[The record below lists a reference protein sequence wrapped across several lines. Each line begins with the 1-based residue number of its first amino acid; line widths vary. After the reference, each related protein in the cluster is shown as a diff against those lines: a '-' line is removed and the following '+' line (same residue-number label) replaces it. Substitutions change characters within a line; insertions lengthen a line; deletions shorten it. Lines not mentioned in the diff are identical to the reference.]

1 MTMRKMFFVVALVCA
16 VMSCTK
22 HDPFDKL
29 NDNEEVWILSKF
41 VEGDVQTISSEGVS
55 FLANDTQFRTDE
67 SYYSHRQLNDAG
79 LLKAVVKD
87 EDGNCY
93 RMPTAGELKMIFPRI
108 NYDDVQPGL
117 NMSSIL
123 IFGWSPVQDDVFRTK
138 ETAYLDN
145 KEDYSADTDGDVI
158 SGDSEFYYDEDYEDN
173 NPDFFPIYALRF
185 KGTSQYAAYRY
196 DLIEVRQAVGNFG
209 PTYGFRLK
217 ARWLKAAD
225 VTTTMDDLKKPSYWE
240 GDCLELVFPIT
251 GYVGA
256 NGFIGGYDGRLLSS
270 TLEKD
275 YDDSYVPIVG
285 IYTLW
290 EAGMGVD
297 YKSMSYKYALRLLK
311 CKSDGKL

>member
-1 MTMRKMFFVVALVCA
+1 MRKMFFVVALVCA

-158 SGDSEFYYDEDYEDN
+158 SGDSEFY
-173 NPDFFPIYALRF
+173 
-185 KGTSQYAAYRY
+185 
-196 DLIEVRQAVGNFG
+196 
-209 PTYGFRLK
+209 
-217 ARWLKAAD
+217 
-225 VTTTMDDLKKPSYWE
+225 
-240 GDCLELVFPIT
+240 
-251 GYVGA
+251 
-256 NGFIGGYDGRLLSS
+256 
-270 TLEKD
+270 
-275 YDDSYVPIVG
+275 
-285 IYTLW
+285 
-290 EAGMGVD
+290 
-297 YKSMSYKYALRLLK
+297 
-311 CKSDGKL
+311 